1 MGTVRHLGTIALL
14 AMSAATPALA
24 AQDTPP
30 VPIVAQDQRSPAV
43 ATDIIELSFPPAARR
58 AMFAGTVETFMAQAR
73 RASTEA
79 SGEHF
84 SPAVEAIIDRHL
96 ARARGEI
103 DRVLTQASPALFA
116 AMARAYARR
125 FTYDELVQIRAFVA
139 TPTGAKFVQSG
150 NDILA
155 DPDVARANTAYMSA
169 ALAALRPLEAQLMA
183 ELRAH
188 FGNDRHGTTD
198 HPSGTR

>member
-1 MGTVRHLGTIALL
+1 LRTVRHLAAGALL
-14 AMSAATPALA
+14 ALGTAGPALA

-30 VPIVAQDQRSPAV
+30 VPIAAQDQRSLAV

-58 AMFAGTVETFMAQAR
+58 AMFASTVETFMAQAR

-79 SGEHF
+79 SGERL
-84 SPAVEAIIDRHL
+84 SPDVEAIIDRHL
-96 ARARGEI
+96 ARARVEI

-125 FTYDELVQIRAFVA
+125 FSYDELLQIRAFVA
-139 TPTGAKFVQSG
+139 TPTGAKFIRSG
-150 NDILA
+150 NDLMA

-169 ALAALRPLEAQLMA
+169 AFAALRPLEAQLMQ

-188 FGNDRHGTTD
+188 LGDDRHGSAD
-198 HPSGTR
+198 RPGGTR